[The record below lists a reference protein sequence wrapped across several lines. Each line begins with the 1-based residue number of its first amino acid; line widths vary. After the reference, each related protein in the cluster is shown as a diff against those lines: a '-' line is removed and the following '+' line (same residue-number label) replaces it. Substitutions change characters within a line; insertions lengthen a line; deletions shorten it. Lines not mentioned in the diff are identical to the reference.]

1 MKRTWL
7 ITGMTSNFAQRL
19 IQNLAKKS
27 NKDVKVEK
35 QSHLP
40 MLPQAASVDLMIN
53 GRI

>member
-27 NKDVKVEK
+27 QSSVKLEEHN
-35 QSHLP
+35 HLP
-40 MLPQAASVDLMIN
+40 MLPQTATVDLMIN
-53 GRI
+53 GRG